1 MKQYK
6 YTYKGR
12 KSSFHHCGVPAKPM
26 QACLSAR
33 KDRERSF
40 YHYGGAVKL
49 VVACLST
56 EKV

>member
-6 YTYKGR
+6 YPYKGR
-12 KSSFHHCGVPAKPM
+12 ESSFHHCGVSAKPM

-33 KDRERSF
+33 KDGERSF
-40 YHYGGAVKL
+40 HHHGGAVKL
-49 VVACLST
+49 VVACLSA